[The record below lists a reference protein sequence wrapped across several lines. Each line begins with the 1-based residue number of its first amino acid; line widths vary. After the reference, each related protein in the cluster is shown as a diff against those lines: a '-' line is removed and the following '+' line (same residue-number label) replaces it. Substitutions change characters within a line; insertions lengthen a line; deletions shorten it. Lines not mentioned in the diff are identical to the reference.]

1 MPPSYHTMHSP
12 HKRLLYTVKVRRHEV
27 DSFGHVNNA
36 VYLNYLEEAGC
47 DLMEQL
53 GFPAAS
59 LKQLGVIILL
69 KRVNLDFK
77 SPAFHGDI
85 LTFETWLIDM
95 QHASGTWRHEV
106 YNQNRTLILIAEDTG
121 VFLSTETGRP
131 VRIPEP
137 IRFAVQPYYA
147 PGPPLRMARS

>member
-1 MPPSYHTMHSP
+1 MPSP

-36 VYLNYLEEAGC
+36 VYLNYLEEAGV

-59 LKQLGVIILL
+59 LKKQGVIILL
-69 KRVNLDFK
+69 KQVTLDFK
-77 SPAFHGDI
+77 APAFHGDT

-106 YNQNRTLILIAEDTG
+106 YDQNRRLILIAEDTG
-121 VFLSTETGRP
+121 VFLSTENGKP
-131 VRIPEP
+131 IRIPDP
-137 IRFAVQPYYA
+137 IRSAVEPYFSPGA
-147 PGPPLRMARS
+147 PVRMART